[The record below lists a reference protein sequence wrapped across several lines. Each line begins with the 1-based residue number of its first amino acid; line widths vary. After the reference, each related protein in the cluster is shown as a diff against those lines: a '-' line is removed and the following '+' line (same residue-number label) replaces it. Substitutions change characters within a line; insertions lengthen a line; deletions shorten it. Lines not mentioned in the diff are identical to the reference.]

1 MPSKRR
7 DILWDAEPHTIAKI
21 TILEAYLHAWF
32 QIMGRSMAGKDILY
46 IDGFAG
52 PGEYTNYPKGSPIA
66 ALNSAREV
74 LRLSEGQWK
83 AGTIHCAFI
92 ETDEERFNHLQKV
105 IEQLTGINRVKIH
118 LLNSTFTEGLKQLR
132 SEIPGAFRESWPLF
146 VFIDPFGATGAPF
159 SVVAEIL
166 QNQYAEVLINFD
178 ADGIIRIFRAKEKAN
193 SDVLLNEIFGNDEWK
208 TALTGIRDFIPQC
221 LQVLNLYKQNLR
233 RLPNIRYEFA
243 FEMRSRSR
251 SLNYYLV
258 FASQHYLGL
267 EKMKEAMKKVDQTG
281 DYHFSDAHVNQQTLF
296 RFDKPENSSPLM
308 FARFEGKVVQ
318 YDELR
323 DFALNETPFIN
334 PKGMLKDLENKDL
347 ITVSSRDPQRRKGTF
362 NEENIIKITFKG
374 GEYSAHKDKN

>member
-1 MPSKRR
+1 M
-7 DILWDAEPHTIAKI
+7 
-21 TILEAYLHAWF
+21 
-32 QIMGRSMAGKDILY
+32 
-46 IDGFAG
+46 
-52 PGEYTNYPKGSPIA
+52 
-66 ALNSAREV
+66 
-74 LRLSEGQWK
+74 
-83 AGTIHCAFI
+83 
-92 ETDEERFNHLQKV
+92 
-105 IEQLTGINRVKIH
+105 
-118 LLNSTFTEGLKQLR
+118 
-132 SEIPGAFRESWPLF
+132 
-146 VFIDPFGATGAPF
+146 
-159 SVVAEIL
+159 
-166 QNQYAEVLINFD
+166 
-178 ADGIIRIFRAKEKAN
+178 
-193 SDVLLNEIFGNDEWK
+193 
-208 TALTGIRDFIPQC
+208 
-221 LQVLNLYKQNLR
+221 LNLYKQNLR

-296 RFDKPENSSPLM
+296 RFDKPENSSHLM